1 MSKQALRRD
10 LQLVAEL
17 VPTGTR
23 VLDLGCGSGELL
35 SYLLSDKNCTGTG
48 VERDND
54 SLLGA
59 IRRAVPVLALDLDE
73 QLDQFASDSYDVVV
87 LSRTLQ
93 AVLHPTK
100 VLREMSR
107 IAPRLVVTMPNF
119 GYWRNR
125 MTLLSGHMPRSRDL
139 PFAWYD
145 TPNLHHSTLVDL
157 EKFFAKE
164 NLTISKR
171 ILLTDSGERLA
182 AGRLVPNLW
191 AGSAIYVLGRQ

>member
-1 MSKQALRRD
+1 MSKQALRSD
-10 LQLVAEL
+10 LQLVADL
-17 VPTGTR
+17 ITAGTR

-35 SYLLSDKNCTGTG
+35 SYLLNNKHCTGTG
-48 VERDND
+48 VERDNEEV
-54 SLLGA
+54 LNA
-59 IRRAVPVLALDLDE
+59 IRRAVPVVALDLDE
-73 QLDQFASDSYDVVV
+73 QLDQFASDSYDIVV

-119 GYWRNR
+119 GYWQNR
-125 MTLLSGHMPRSRDL
+125 VTLLRGHMPRSRDL

-145 TPNLHHSTLVDL
+145 TPNLHHSTLIDL

-164 NLTISKR
+164 HLDISKR
-171 ILLTDSGERLA
+171 ILLTESSEKLA
-182 AGRLVPNLW
+182 VGRFVPNLF
-191 AGSAIYVLGRQ
+191 AGSAIYVLGRH

>member
-119 GYWRNR
+119 GYPKASSMSRRKR
-125 MTLLSGHMPRSRDL
+125 MTARSSSSL
-139 PFAWYD
+139 
-145 TPNLHHSTLVDL
+145 
-157 EKFFAKE
+157 
-164 NLTISKR
+164 
-171 ILLTDSGERLA
+171 
-182 AGRLVPNLW
+182 
-191 AGSAIYVLGRQ
+191 